1 MPHTVAAIFESE
13 SQANQARSELISLGI
28 PSDDIFVRNDTGQ
41 AQRASSTEDADEGT
55 GIAGFF
61 KRLFGFDDEED
72 DRTTYYSRAIGEG
85 RYLVAVD
92 ASTDDQAERAADM
105 MQRLG
110 ALDIDDDIGDLDV
123 SRGPARPGAQ
133 ADTAPMSDEIP
144 VLGHAKTPAVE
155 EDLQAGKRTLRRGGV
170 RVYARAYDIPVEEK
184 IRLREERAAV
194 NRRPADRPATEAD
207 LAALNQGRTLEVSER
222 VEEPIVGKRVRFVEE
237 AGKQVNER
245 MENRRDKVRKTD
257 LSVGQLA
264 AEEKPR
270 QHPHLETMEDDPYTP
285 TPSDESKQSQ

>member
-13 SQANQARSELISLGI
+13 LQANQARSELISLGI
-28 PSDDIFVRNDTGQ
+28 PSGDIFVRNDTGQ

-61 KRLFGFDDEED
+61 KRLFGFDDED

-123 SRGPARPGAQ
+123 SRGTVRPGAQ

-144 VLGHAKTPAVE
+144 VLGRAKIPAVE

-184 IRLREERAAV
+184 IHLREEHAAV
-194 NRRPADRPATEAD
+194 NRRPADRPATETD
-207 LAALNQGRTLEVSER
+207 LAALNQGGTLEVSER
-222 VEEPIVGKRVRFVEE
+222 VEEPIVGKRVHFVEE
-237 AGKQVNER
+237 AGDER
-245 MENRRDKVRKTD
+245 MENIRDKVRKTD

-285 TPSDESKQSQ
+285 SSEPKQSQ

>member
-13 SQANQARSELISLGI
+13 LQANQARSELISLGI
-28 PSDDIFVRNDTGQ
+28 PSGDIFVRNDTGQ

-61 KRLFGFDDEED
+61 KRLFGFDDED

-110 ALDIDDDIGDLDV
+110 ALDIDDDIDDLDV
-123 SRGPARPGAQ
+123 SRGTVRPGAQ

-184 IRLREERAAV
+184 IRLREEHAAV

-207 LAALNQGRTLEVSER
+207 LAALNQGGTLEVS
-222 VEEPIVGKRVRFVEE
+222 EPIVGKRVRFVEE
-237 AGKQVNER
+237 VGKQVNER
-245 MENRRDKVRKTD
+245 MENIRDKVRKTD

-285 TPSDESKQSQ
+285 SSEPKQSQ